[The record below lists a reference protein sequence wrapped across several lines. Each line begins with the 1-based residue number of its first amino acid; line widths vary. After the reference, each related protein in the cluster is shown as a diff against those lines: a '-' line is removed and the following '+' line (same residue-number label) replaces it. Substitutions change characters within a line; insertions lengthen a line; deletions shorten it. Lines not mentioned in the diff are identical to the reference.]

1 MSPSSGLR
9 VRQHR
14 RRDVELPVEF
24 VVAEEHRAQVRFSAS
39 SSAADHHAVRGTSV
53 DVSPGGMGIIT
64 RQFIPRMCEGSV
76 RVYDPSPLATKSD
89 GTPIREVVFEH
100 RVKVRRVQMI
110 GPEPTY
116 LIGLSFSDP
125 ETVDPD
131 IGHRISMLV
140 RHAKEDAPPPSEGP
154 GDADA

>member
-39 SSAADHHAVRGTSV
+39 SSAADHHAVRGTSL
-53 DVSPGGMGIIT
+53 DVSPGGMGITT
-64 RQFIPRMCEGSV
+64 RQFVPRMCEGSL
-76 RVYDPSPLATKSD
+76 RVYDPNPLGTKSD

-100 RVKVRRVQMI
+100 RVKVRRVQMVS
-110 GPEPTY
+110 PEPTY
-116 LIGLSFSDP
+116 LIGLSFFDP

-131 IGHRISMLV
+131 IGRRISMLV
-140 RHAKEDAPPPSEGP
+140 RHAKDEVGDSSEGS
-154 GDADA
+154 GG